1 VCHLDGTAN
10 RAEGGN
16 GDAGIDRD
24 LIRAGLDGD
33 VDGLGGGPGPSLAVR
48 LADQGLDRG

>member
-1 VCHLDGTAN
+1 MCHLDGTAN

-33 VDGLGGGPGPSLAVR
+33 VDVWAAAPSARLAVR